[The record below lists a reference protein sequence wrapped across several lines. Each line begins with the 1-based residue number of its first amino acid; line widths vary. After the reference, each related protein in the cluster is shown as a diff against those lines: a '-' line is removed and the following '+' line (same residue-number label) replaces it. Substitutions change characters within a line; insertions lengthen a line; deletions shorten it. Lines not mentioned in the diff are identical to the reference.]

1 MKLTSLNTCFTIY
14 MYLCYGILSIGRF
27 HGGGGV
33 KKNMSFSKHRKGIS
47 VLFLI
52 HRGGGED
59 KYKEG

>member
-1 MKLTSLNTCFTIY
+1 MH
-14 MYLCYGILSIGRF
+14 LCYGIPSIGRF